1 MRKLTAKENAELT
14 YNMIQKLKT
23 RKKKQNEAAVYD
35 VVDRA
40 VKRCTRK

>member
-1 MRKLTAKENAELT
+1 MESPSIKDKTDFTVKML
-14 YNMIQKLKT
+14 QK
-23 RKKKQNEAAVYD
+23 RKKRKTKANEAAIYD